1 MGQLYAVTPFS
12 MLDYPGEMSCIAWFA
27 GCNMR
32 CVYCHN
38 PDIVTGK
45 GQLTEESLYAFLNA
59 RTGRLGAV
67 VFSGG
72 EPTLCADLPVIM
84 RKVKEMGFKVKLD
97 TNGSR
102 PEVLRYLLAEGLLD
116 YVAMD
121 YKAPLD
127 KVESLIGAT
136 KLWPL
141 FHESLAL
148 LVEAARS
155 GRPAFEVR
163 TTFHADLLSDDDL
176 NSMIADL
183 DAAGFAG
190 TYYIQN
196 IASTG
201 DKTIGGIEAPIREL
215 NRENLTQPK
224 GFKLG
229 FRNFK
234 EPPQKG

>member
-32 CVYCHN
+32 CVFCHN

-45 GQLTEESLYAFLNA
+45 GQLSEEALLDFLKA

-72 EPTLCADLPVIM
+72 EPTLYAGLGDLM
-84 RKVKEMGFKVKLD
+84 GRVKAMGFKVKLD

-102 PEVLRYLLAEGLLD
+102 PEVLRDLLARDLLD

-121 YKAPLD
+121 YKCPPEKTEAI
-127 KVESLIGAT
+127 IGT
-136 KLWPL
+136 SKLWPL
-141 FHESLAL
+141 FRESLAL
-148 LVEAARS
+148 MIEVAGK
-155 GRPAFEVR
+155 GRPTFEVR
-163 TTFHADLLSDDDL
+163 TTYHTDLMTDEDINGMIDDL
-176 NSMIADL
+176 DQM
-183 DAAGFAG
+183 GYAG

-201 DKTIGGIEAPIREL
+201 DKTIGGIEEPARKFDKGLLHE
-215 NRENLTQPK
+215 PK

-234 EPPQKG
+234 